1 MAWKD
6 VSIAQYKKIAA
17 LKADEDWH
25 WNALA
30 ILNGT
35 TYEDIVSRP
44 LNETMK
50 LSREFNRWA
59 IDAPIIHPVKKKYEI
74 NGKKYE
80 FTGYPDKISTAVYID
95 FYNGERKVPE
105 NLTDMLALVLIPEG
119 HKYNDGYD
127 LEEVKKEIDEYFN
140 IEDALSV
147 CDFFTSLSQVLL
159 RRAMRQSKRLLKK
172 AKKDGVQ
179 TEEAEK
185 QLKEYRR
192 IVGLK

>member
-17 LKADEDWH
+17 LETNEDWQ

-35 TYEDIVSRP
+35 TYEDILNRP
-44 LNETMK
+44 LNETMA
-50 LSREFNRWA
+50 LSRDFNKWA
-59 IDAPIIHPVKKKYEI
+59 LNSPIIHPVKKKYEI
-74 NGKKYE
+74 NGKTYE
-80 FTGYPDKISTAVYID
+80 FMGYPDKISTAVYID
-95 FYNGERKVPE
+95 FYNTGREIPKDI
-105 NLTDMLALVLIPEG
+105 TDMLSLVLIPEG

-127 LEEVKKEIDEYFN
+127 MDEVKDDIENHFN

-159 RRAMRQSKRLLKK
+159 RQALRQAKKMLKK
-172 AKKDGVQ
+172 ARKEGIPTQ
-179 TEEAEK
+179 GAEK
-185 QLKEYRR
+185 LLKEYQAT
-192 IVGLK
+192 VGLK